1 MFYCTVYQPLTGV
14 TLLTFTV
21 LAGVGSVR
29 CWGVCGEV
37 TGFGAWCVCLV
48 GGVAAMFI
56 SLIILKTSHNST
68 CDNLSNPLI
77 LISNYSESEKVYKA
91 TPDVVLDM
99 LPGLLACSGSCWGG
113 LGGLASAAG
122 AVSSSRQICSTKL
135 KVPKLCQ
142 DSAISLSLSLSISL
156 VIAHIGVGS
165 KICLGVLV

>member
-1 MFYCTVYQPLTGV
+1 MSVVKSLALVLGV
-14 TLLTFTV
+14 
-21 LAGVGSVR
+21 S
-29 CWGVCGEV
+29 
-37 TGFGAWCVCLV
+37 AWLV
-48 GGVAAMFI
+48 GGGSHVYQ
-56 SLIILKTSHNST
+56 STHSKTSHNST

-77 LISNYSESEKVYKA
+77 LTSNYSESEKVYKA

-113 LGGLASAAG
+113 LGGLVSAAG
-122 AVSSSRQICSTKL
+122 AVSSSRQVCSNKL